1 MRVEKG
7 GKQRHLGGVSGPALM
22 VNNDTP
28 GPDDHRHYQPSLWS
42 PARKRL
48 ILFNYAALQST
59 GGGGE
64 KWCWAQQREAED
76 GQGNVPRR
84 SRWQGRRRWYIR
96 TPLCG
101 GRVRQGTTSLIT
113 IPRFVGGRKSH
124 SFPELVVIVHESRE
138 GKGLINKPEQ
148 DAAAATRPAAAS
160 ITPPY
165 VTSREASGAAAAPGW
180 EIFRVTQVDNAG
192 LCGANTAL
200 SRLFARGSAR
210 CQVEGGSLSL
220 RGSKL

>member
-1 MRVEKG
+1 MV
-7 GKQRHLGGVSGPALM
+7 LGSAE
-22 VNNDTP
+22 
-28 GPDDHRHYQPSLWS
+28 
-42 PARKRL
+42 
-48 ILFNYAALQST
+48 
-59 GGGGE
+59 GGGG
-64 KWCWAQQREAED
+64 RP
-76 GQGNVPRR
+76 GNVPRR
-84 SRWQGRRRWYIR
+84 RRRQGRRRCYIR
-96 TPLCG
+96 TPLCCG
-101 GRVRQGTTSLIT
+101 CVRQGTVSLIT

-148 DAAAATRPAAAS
+148 DAAAAAS

-180 EIFRVTQVDNAG
+180 EIFRVTQGDNAG

-220 RGSKL
+220 QGSKL

>member
-1 MRVEKG
+1 M
-7 GKQRHLGGVSGPALM
+7 LGSAE
-22 VNNDTP
+22 
-28 GPDDHRHYQPSLWS
+28 
-42 PARKRL
+42 
-48 ILFNYAALQST
+48 
-59 GGGGE
+59 GGGGRPGKCAAPWQAAGAAE
-64 KWCWAQQREAED
+64 VVYKDAALWWPREV
-76 GQGNVPRR
+76 GRHIPHYYPTLCRR
-84 SRWQGRRRWYIR
+84 EE
-96 TPLCG
+96 
-101 GRVRQGTTSLIT
+101 
-113 IPRFVGGRKSH
+113 SH

-148 DAAAATRPAAAS
+148 DAADATRPAAAS

-165 VTSREASGAAAAPGW
+165 VTSREASGAAAAPSW
-180 EIFRVTQVDNAG
+180 EIFRVTQVDNAR